1 MVFEGSEKKIEIV
14 VSPTIGD
21 LRNRGRKYWE
31 KIVSKCNAEIISEIK
46 NDDMI
51 AYLLS
56 ESSLFVWE
64 NSILMI
70 TCGKTSL
77 VNSLVEFIKDFGILN
92 IENVIFQRKNEYYSH
107 LQISNFYDD
116 LDLLKSYLPGSAWR
130 LGELDGHHNFIYY
143 YEQSE
148 SKFENDKTLELLMYN
163 LEERIGQQLRS
174 ENLNLKNIREILGLE
189 KIFHDYQIDD
199 FLFSPFGYSVNGI
212 KNDSYFTI
220 HLTPEQ
226 DGSYVSF
233 ETNDDELSHD
243 LLVNHFIETL
253 SPKSFDTICF
263 NLPELKEIDGQT
275 IINKCDH
282 QISNKM
288 EVSFAQHINNPVAR
302 TSQSYQLL

>member
-14 VSPTIGD
+14 VSSTTGD
-21 LRNRGRKYWE
+21 LRLRGRKYWE

-46 NDDMI
+46 NEEMI

-77 VNSLVEFIKDFGILN
+77 VNSLVEFIRDFGILN
-92 IENVIFQRKNEYYSH
+92 IENVVFQRKNEYYSH

-116 LDLLKSYLPGSAWR
+116 LELLKSYLNGSAWR
-130 LGELDGHHNFIYY
+130 LGELDGHHNFIFY
-143 YEQSE
+143 YEQNE

-163 LEERIGQQLRS
+163 LEEEVGSLLRS
-174 ENLNLKNIREILGLE
+174 ENLNLKNIRDILGLE
-189 KIFHDYQIDD
+189 EFFDDYQIDD
-199 FLFSPFGYSVNGI
+199 FLFSPCGYSVNGI
-212 KNDSYFTI
+212 KGDSYFTI
-220 HLTPEQ
+220 HLTPEM

-233 ETNDDELSHD
+233 ETNDDELCHD
-243 LLVNHFIETL
+243 ELVTHFIQKL
-253 SPKSFDTICF
+253 GPKSFDTICF

-275 IINKCDH
+275 TINKCDH
-282 QISNKM
+282 KISKKLN
-288 EVSFAQHINNPVAR
+288 VSFAQHINNPVAR
-302 TSQSYQLL
+302 TSNSYQLL

>member
-14 VSPTIGD
+14 VSSSIGD
-21 LRNRGRKYWE
+21 LRDRGREYWE
-31 KIVSKCNAEIISEIK
+31 KIVSKCNAEIISEVR
-46 NDDMI
+46 NDKMI

-77 VNSLVEFIKDFGILN
+77 VNSLIEFVRDFGVLN

-116 LDLLKSYLPGSAWR
+116 LELLKTYLNGRAWR
-130 LGELDGHHNFIYY
+130 LGELDGHHNFIFY
-143 YEQSE
+143 YEKNGSE
-148 SKFENDKTLELLMYN
+148 FQNDKTLELLMYN
-163 LEERIGQQLRS
+163 LNDETGEKLRS
-174 ENLNLKNIREILGLE
+174 ENLNVSNIREVLNLN
-189 KIFHDYQIDD
+189 KIFHDYEIDD

-212 KNDSYFTI
+212 KDDCYFTI

-233 ETNDDELSHD
+233 ETNDDQFDQNEL
-243 LLVNHFIETL
+243 VGHFIKTL
-253 SPKSFDTICF
+253 GPKVLILFA
-263 NLPELKEIDGQT
+263 L
-275 IINKCDH
+275 
-282 QISNKM
+282 ISL
-288 EVSFAQHINNPVAR
+288 S
-302 TSQSYQLL
+302 